1 MKKLLMMLL
10 VIILFVIGIFFF
22 LNQSLSFNEY
32 VLKDTNTTD
41 ITSIEVIH
49 SPGEETIIIDDQ
61 NKIEEFISLF
71 SEADLKRITF
81 LNNSGDSN
89 FEDVYWITIKVKEE
103 RVLLL
108 RLDSELYLTVTGKEQ
123 NRVSDYKI
131 SQNFNLDSLEKIFE

>member
-1 MKKLLMMLL
+1 MMLL